1 MDTEICP
8 FRYVFLGVNT
18 AGGAC
23 RDADITWGDF
33 KLYMTA
39 LSKEEIELEAKV
51 AHRIF
56 KTGESQVAMFNE
68 TNIDKSIVNRQSVYN
83 CKYIGELLELNDGSC
98 WI

>member
-1 MDTEICP
+1 
-8 FRYVFLGVNT
+8 
-18 AGGAC
+18 
-23 RDADITWGDF
+23 
-33 KLYMTA
+33 MTA